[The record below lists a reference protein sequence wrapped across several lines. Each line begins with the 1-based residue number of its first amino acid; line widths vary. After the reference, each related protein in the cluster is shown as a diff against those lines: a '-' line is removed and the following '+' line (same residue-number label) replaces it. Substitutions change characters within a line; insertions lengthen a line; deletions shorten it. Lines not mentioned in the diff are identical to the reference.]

1 MVLAMKILIMLYE
14 VSSYLIR
21 PLEIWLILYL
31 LKDLVY
37 RFPEHYVNYL
47 AIVCLVYPAKSL
59 LGRLP
64 LYLSD
69 LKSLRSGG
77 ITLTFPFPSA
87 NSLQSV
93 YTHQFAPLTNIG
105 FEQASKLRISSNCA

>member
-37 RFPEHYVNYL
+37 RLPEHYVNYL
-47 AIVCLVYPAKSL
+47 GNSVPSISSKISFGPIAIISL
-59 LGRLP
+59 RPKVSSVRGDYLNLP
-64 LYLSD
+64 L
-69 LKSLRSGG
+69 
-77 ITLTFPFPSA
+77 PF
-87 NSLQSV
+87 
-93 YTHQFAPLTNIG
+93 
-105 FEQASKLRISSNCA
+105 C